1 MSLTL
6 ISLLQLATLNQQR
19 KKVMSMDKFRDKK
32 MHIDGIKEINNVDD
46 YEVHLIKNPE
56 AKKS

>member
-1 MSLTL
+1 
-6 ISLLQLATLNQQR
+6 
-19 KKVMSMDKFRDKK
+19 MSMDKFRDKK

-56 AKKS
+56 QKKLRYIHTMNQKNFN